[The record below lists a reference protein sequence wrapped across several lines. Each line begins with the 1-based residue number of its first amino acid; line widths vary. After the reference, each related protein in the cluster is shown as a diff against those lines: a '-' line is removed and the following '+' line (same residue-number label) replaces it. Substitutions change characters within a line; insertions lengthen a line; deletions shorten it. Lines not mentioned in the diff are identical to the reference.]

1 MSGTLFII
9 ILIVVAIT
17 AVYFIGQNNPAISN
31 RLKDVHATYQGEY
44 ESRENLPL
52 YERILKP
59 VYDKLSTLISRLTPQ
74 NISKEY
80 VRLITQAGYPRTYT
94 PDQLLTKQILLVTVA
109 GAMGLLMMYILPGT
123 MKPLNIIVSM
133 ILAAYY
139 PVFNLRKKAKKRQ
152 WRIQKD
158 LPYLLDM
165 VYISVRAGLSFDMAM
180 RTTATKMDNPLGY
193 EVVRAMEDIARG
205 RNREEALRSIG
216 ERTYVDDV
224 RIFISTMIQS
234 EQLGSNIADVLK
246 IQALMIRDK
255 RAQQAEAEANK
266 MPIKMLPILVF
277 FLFPAIFIVIM
288 GPAVINVMRTMPS
301 F

>member
-1 MSGTLFII
+1 
-9 ILIVVAIT
+9 
-17 AVYFIGQNNPAISN
+17 
-31 RLKDVHATYQGEY
+31 
-44 ESRENLPL
+44 
-52 YERILKP
+52 
-59 VYDKLSTLISRLTPQ
+59 
-74 NISKEY
+74 
-80 VRLITQAGYPRTYT
+80 
-94 PDQLLTKQILLVTVA
+94 
-109 GAMGLLMMYILPGT
+109 MGLLMMYILPGT

-255 RAQQAEAEANK
+255 RAQQAEAAANK

-277 FLFPAIFIVIM
+277 FLFPAIFIVVM